1 MSVLVPIHIA
11 RHVLS
16 IKEVNV
22 FKTYLCLKSRCSGK
36 IKLSSLII
44 QEISKQLRC
53 NVKTV
58 QNHLKKLHQWD
69 WIGYNP
75 DSGYYFIRG
84 WERIQFIEKID
95 HAGRSCAIIEI
106 SDLNNLKEF
115 LFAAVTQKLIRYKRY
130 TCRQAAQLKPRA
142 IQPSPALYPFAI
154 RYYSEALHLSIRTVH
169 LLKQNTIKAGFM
181 LAKPNYSECQIELDS
196 FWLLKEYVTPGEFY
210 MIQDRQIKIRL
221 PDLIYSNVKIVKWKK
236 SKQ

>member
-11 RHVLS
+11 RHVLT
-16 IKEVNV
+16 IKEVNA

-53 NVKTV
+53 NVKTI
-58 QNHLKKLHQWD
+58 QNHLNKLQQWD
-69 WIGYNP
+69 WIGHNP
-75 DSGYYFIRG
+75 VSGYYFIRG
-84 WERIQFIEKID
+84 WERIQNIEKID
-95 HAGRSCAIIEI
+95 HVGRSCAILEI
-106 SDLNNLKEF
+106 SDLCNLKEF
-115 LFAAVTQKLIRYKRY
+115 LFAAMTQKLIRYKRY

-142 IQPSPALYPFAI
+142 IQPSPAQYPFAI
-154 RYYSEALHLSIRTVH
+154 RYYSEALHLSIRTIH
-169 LLKQNTIKAGFM
+169 LLKLNTIKAGYI
-181 LAKPNYSECQIELDS
+181 LAKPNYSECQLALDS
-196 FWLLKEYVTPGEFY
+196 FWLLKKYGTPGEFC

-221 PDLIYSNVKIVKWKK
+221 PDLIYSSVKIINRKK